1 MPVLAVNIQLL
12 VAGLSVGSIYALVAL
27 GLVMTYKASDVLNFA
42 QGEILTAG
50 AYIALLF
57 SVTLKLPY
65 YQSFFLTI
73 IVVAGL
79 GILLERVAFRSL
91 IKAPAFTIIIA
102 TLAVGQMIKNL
113 IRLIWQSDVHRL
125 PPPFEISTWK
135 WHGIRVNPQAVWVI
149 GCTVVIAGVL
159 ATFFRSSWL
168 GKAMRSVSQ
177 NQQGARLMGISVER
191 VFSLTWAISA
201 AMGAAAGIL
210 IAPLIG
216 VYPDMGL
223 VLVKA
228 FVASII
234 GGFTSLPGAVV
245 GGLVVGLIE
254 TFSGAYISS
263 TFKDFAAFILL
274 IALLMFRPYGLF
286 GSKQA
291 RRV

>member
-1 MPVLAVNIQLL
+1 MLALNIQLL
-12 VAGLSVGSIYALVAL
+12 VAGLTVGSIYALVAL

-42 QGEILTAG
+42 QGEIVTAG
-50 AYIALLF
+50 AYIALLL
-57 SVTLKLPY
+57 SVTMKFPY

-73 IVVAGL
+73 ILVAGL
-79 GILLERVAFRSL
+79 GILLERVAFRPL

-113 IRLIWQSDVHRL
+113 IRLIWQSDVHSL
-125 PPPFEISTWK
+125 PPPFKMAIWR
-135 WHGIRVNPQAVWVI
+135 WQDIRVNGQAVWVI
-149 GCTVVIAGVL
+149 ICALLITGIL
-159 ATFFRSSWL
+159 AIFFRSSWL

-177 NQQGARLMGISVER
+177 NQEGARLMGISVER
-191 VFSLTWAISA
+191 AFSLTWAISA

-210 IAPLIG
+210 IAPLTG

-234 GGFTSLPGAVV
+234 GGFTSLIGAVV
-245 GGLVVGLIE
+245 GGLLVGLIE

-263 TFKDFAAFILL
+263 TFKEFVAFILL
-274 IALLMFRPYGLF
+274 IVLLMFKPHGLF

>member
-1 MPVLAVNIQLL
+1 
-12 VAGLSVGSIYALVAL
+12 
-27 GLVMTYKASDVLNFA
+27 
-42 QGEILTAG
+42 
-50 AYIALLF
+50 
-57 SVTLKLPY
+57 
-65 YQSFFLTI
+65 
-73 IVVAGL
+73 
-79 GILLERVAFRSL
+79 
-91 IKAPAFTIIIA
+91 
-102 TLAVGQMIKNL
+102 
-113 IRLIWQSDVHRL
+113 
-125 PPPFEISTWK
+125 
-135 WHGIRVNPQAVWVI
+135 
-149 GCTVVIAGVL
+149 
-159 ATFFRSSWL
+159 
-168 GKAMRSVSQ
+168 
-177 NQQGARLMGISVER
+177 MGISVER

-263 TFKDFAAFILL
+263 TFKDFVAFILL
-274 IALLMFRPYGLF
+274 IALLMFRPYGLL
-286 GSKQA
+286 GAKQA

>member
-1 MPVLAVNIQLL
+1 MLALNIQLL
-12 VAGLSVGSIYALVAL
+12 IAGLTVGSIYGLVAL
-27 GLVMTYKASDVLNFA
+27 GLVMTYKATDVLNFA
-42 QGEILTAG
+42 QGEILMAG

-65 YQSFFLTI
+65 YQAFCLT
-73 IVVAGL
+73 VVSVAAF
-79 GILLERVAFRSL
+79 GILLERLAFRPL

-113 IRLIWQSDVHRL
+113 IRIIWQSDVHRL
-125 PPPFEISTWK
+125 PPPFEL
-135 WHGIRVNPQAVWVI
+135 GIWRWQDIRINPQAVWVI
-149 GCTVVIAGVL
+149 VCALFITGVL
-159 ATFFRSSWL
+159 AFFFRSSWL
-168 GKAMRSVSQ
+168 GKSMRAVSQ
-177 NQQGARLMGISVER
+177 NQEGARLMGISVER

-210 IAPLIG
+210 IAPMIG

-234 GGFTSLPGAVV
+234 GGFTSLIGAIV

-254 TFSGAYISS
+254 TFVGAYISS
-263 TFKDFAAFILL
+263 TFKEFVAFFLL
-274 IALLMFRPYGLF
+274 IVLLMFRPYGIF

>member
-1 MPVLAVNIQLL
+1 MLALNIQLL
-12 VAGLSVGSIYALVAL
+12 VAGLTVGSIYALVAL

-42 QGEILTAG
+42 QGEIVTAG
-50 AYIALLF
+50 AYIALLL
-57 SVTLKLPY
+57 SVTMKFPY

-73 IVVAGL
+73 ILVAGL
-79 GILLERVAFRSL
+79 GILLERVAFRPL

-125 PPPFEISTWK
+125 PPPFKMAIWK
-135 WHGIRVNPQAVWVI
+135 WQDIRVNAQAVWVI
-149 GCTVVIAGVL
+149 ICALLITGIL
-159 ATFFRSSWL
+159 AIFFRSSWL

-177 NQQGARLMGISVER
+177 NQEGARLMGISVER
-191 VFSLTWAISA
+191 AFSLTWAISA

-210 IAPLIG
+210 IAPLTG

-234 GGFTSLPGAVV
+234 GGFTSLIGAVV
-245 GGLVVGLIE
+245 GGILVGLIE

-263 TFKDFAAFILL
+263 TFKEFVAFILL
-274 IALLMFRPYGLF
+274 IVLLMFRPYGLF

>member
-1 MPVLAVNIQLL
+1 MLALNIQLL
-12 VAGLSVGSIYALVAL
+12 VAGLTVGSIYALVAL

-50 AYIALLF
+50 AYIALLL
-57 SVTLKLPY
+57 SVTMKFPY

-73 IVVAGL
+73 ILVAGL
-79 GILLERVAFRSL
+79 GILLERVAFRPL

-125 PPPFEISTWK
+125 PPPFKMAIWK
-135 WHGIRVNPQAVWVI
+135 WQDIRVNAQAVWVI
-149 GCTVVIAGVL
+149 ICALLITGIL
-159 ATFFRSSWL
+159 AIFFRSSWL

-177 NQQGARLMGISVER
+177 NQEGARLMGISVER
-191 VFSLTWAISA
+191 AFSLTWAISA

-210 IAPLIG
+210 IAPLTG

-234 GGFTSLPGAVV
+234 GGFTSLIGAVV
-245 GGLVVGLIE
+245 GGILVGLIE

-263 TFKDFAAFILL
+263 TFKEFVAFILL
-274 IALLMFRPYGLF
+274 IVLLMFRPYGLF

>member
-1 MPVLAVNIQLL
+1 MLALNIQLL
-12 VAGLSVGSIYALVAL
+12 VAGLTVGSIYALVAL

-42 QGEILTAG
+42 QGEIVTAG
-50 AYIALLF
+50 AYIALLL
-57 SVTLKLPY
+57 SVTMKFPY

-73 IVVAGL
+73 ILVAGL
-79 GILLERVAFRSL
+79 GIVLERVAFRPL

-113 IRLIWQSDVHRL
+113 IRLIWQSDVHSL
-125 PPPFEISTWK
+125 PTPFKMGTWK
-135 WHGIRVNPQAVWVI
+135 WQDIRVNAQAVWVI
-149 GCTVVIAGVL
+149 ICALLITGIL
-159 ATFFRSSWL
+159 AIFFRSSWL

-177 NQQGARLMGISVER
+177 SQEGARLMGISVER
-191 VFSLTWAISA
+191 AFSLTWAISA

-210 IAPLIG
+210 IAPLTG

-234 GGFTSLPGAVV
+234 GGFTSLIGAVV
-245 GGLVVGLIE
+245 GGILVGLIE

-263 TFKDFAAFILL
+263 TFKEFVAFILL
-274 IALLMFRPYGLF
+274 IILLMFRPYGLF

>member
-1 MPVLAVNIQLL
+1 
-12 VAGLSVGSIYALVAL
+12 
-27 GLVMTYKASDVLNFA
+27 MTYKASDVLNFA

-50 AYIALLF
+50 AYIALLL
-57 SVTLKLPY
+57 SVTMKFPY

-73 IVVAGL
+73 ILVAGL
-79 GILLERVAFRSL
+79 GILLERVAFRPL

-125 PPPFEISTWK
+125 PPPFKMAIWK
-135 WHGIRVNPQAVWVI
+135 WQDIRVNAQAVWVI
-149 GCTVVIAGVL
+149 ICALLITGIL
-159 ATFFRSSWL
+159 AIFFRSSWL

-177 NQQGARLMGISVER
+177 NQEGARLMGISVER
-191 VFSLTWAISA
+191 AFSLTWAISA

-210 IAPLIG
+210 IAPLTG

-234 GGFTSLPGAVV
+234 GGFTSLIGAVV
-245 GGLVVGLIE
+245 GGILVGLIE

-263 TFKDFAAFILL
+263 TFKEFVAFILL
-274 IALLMFRPYGLF
+274 IVLLMFRPYGLF

>member
-1 MPVLAVNIQLL
+1 MLALNIQLL
-12 VAGLSVGSIYALVAL
+12 VAGLTVGSIYALVAL

-50 AYIALLF
+50 AYIALLL
-57 SVTLKLPY
+57 SVTMKFPY

-73 IVVAGL
+73 ILVAGL
-79 GILLERVAFRSL
+79 GILLERVAFRPL

-125 PPPFEISTWK
+125 PPPFKMAIWK
-135 WHGIRVNPQAVWVI
+135 WQDIRVNAQAVWVI
-149 GCTVVIAGVL
+149 ICALLITGIL
-159 ATFFRSSWL
+159 AIFFRSSWL

-177 NQQGARLMGISVER
+177 NQEGARLMGISVER
-191 VFSLTWAISA
+191 AFSLTWAISA

-210 IAPLIG
+210 IAPLTG

-228 FVASII
+228 FVASIV
-234 GGFTSLPGAVV
+234 GGFTSLIGAVV
-245 GGLVVGLIE
+245 GGILVGLIE

-263 TFKDFAAFILL
+263 TFKEFVAFILL
-274 IALLMFRPYGLF
+274 IVLLMFRPYGLF

>member
-1 MPVLAVNIQLL
+1 MFALNVQLL
-12 VAGLSVGSIYALVAL
+12 VAGLTVGSIYALVAL

-42 QGEILTAG
+42 QGEILAAG
-50 AYIALLF
+50 AYIALLL
-57 SVTLKLPY
+57 SVTLKFPY

-73 IVVAGL
+73 VLVAGL
-79 GILLERVAFRSL
+79 GVLLERVAFRPL

-125 PPPFEISTWK
+125 PPPFKMTIWK
-135 WHGIRVNPQAVWVI
+135 WQDVRINTQAVWVI
-149 GCTVVIAGVL
+149 VCALLIMGILGI
-159 ATFFRSSWL
+159 FFRYSWL

-191 VFSLTWAISA
+191 AFSLTWAISA
-201 AMGAAAGIL
+201 AMGAAAGVL

-216 VYPDMGL
+216 VYPDMGV

-234 GGFTSLPGAVV
+234 GGFTSLTGAVV

-263 TFKDFAAFILL
+263 TFKEFAAFILL
-274 IALLMFRPYGLF
+274 IILLMFRPYGIF
-286 GSKQA
+286 GEKRA